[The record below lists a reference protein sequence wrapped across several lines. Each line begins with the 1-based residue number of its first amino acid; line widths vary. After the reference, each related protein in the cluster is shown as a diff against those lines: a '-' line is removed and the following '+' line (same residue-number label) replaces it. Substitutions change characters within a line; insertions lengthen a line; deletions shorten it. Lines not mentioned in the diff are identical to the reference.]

1 MAVNLILQEIEDF
14 FCMFE
19 LVRLSGLSDNIE
31 KDFDFLVAGYR
42 LGYVVASAKALVVQS
57 FSIELL
63 INESVVEVTLVVD
76 K

>member
-1 MAVNLILQEIEDF
+1 MQEIEDF

-42 LGYVVASAKALVVQS
+42 LSYAVATAKALVVHS
-57 FSIELL
+57 FCIKLL
-63 INESVVEVTLVVD
+63 VNECVVEITLIVD